1 MRRLEVNSRR
11 IRMIFGLVV
20 VAAALVAA
28 TAQAQMRGAHR
39 VVRTTVPTPYETV
52 RVTMTDSSFTLSRHT
67 GPQEWDARFVIHNA
81 GTKPHA
87 FDLRGTKKADVAFES
102 ALNTLVQPGQT
113 KTTILFLNQEGAAVQ
128 YFGSLPADRNN
139 KRMQGIFKIGPCVNF
154 HVKNNAFGGYTLCP
168 GTPGGG
174 T

>member
-1 MRRLEVNSRR
+1 MGSLEVNLRGV
-11 IRMIFGLVV
+11 RMIFGLMV

-52 RVTMTDSSFTLSRHT
+52 KVTMTDSRFTLSKHT

-87 FDLRGTKKADVAFES
+87 FDLRGTKKANVAFEES
-102 ALNTLVQPGQT
+102 LNTLVQPGQT
-113 KTTILFLNQEGAAVQ
+113 KITILFLNRVGAIVQ
-128 YFGSLPADRNN
+128 YFGSLPADKNN
-139 KRMQGIFKIGPCVNF
+139 KKMQGIFKIGPCVNF
-154 HVKNNAFGGYTLCP
+154 HVKNNAFGGATVCP
-168 GTPGGG
+168 GTPGG
-174 T
+174 